1 MCIIKL
7 KEDNVTGK
15 FDGVLICT
23 DLDGT
28 LLKNDK
34 TISFENIEAITYF
47 NLYNIL
53 PIHTKTDT
61 VTVSVFYG
69 RIFYYCSVSFVGNVR

>member
-1 MCIIKL
+1 MKLIKEYPST
-7 KEDNVTGK
+7 KAMI
-15 FDGVLICT
+15 F

-47 NLYNIL
+47 NLYNIPPYTQKRTL
-53 PIHTKTDT
+53 SQCPFFMEEFFITALYHSSET
-61 VTVSVFYG
+61 
-69 RIFYYCSVSFVGNVR
+69 